1 MTEREIC
8 YMYRNARN
16 KNTQLQILAELND
29 VNRIEI
35 IRMLA
40 KNGEKLTPRAVN
52 QLYKRL
58 DVLEVQIL
66 NGEKE
71 YREIVCA
78 LNGGKKGEYENRTD

>member
-35 IRMLA
+35 IRILA
-40 KNGEKLTPRAVN
+40 KNGEKLTPRVVSLA
-52 QLYKRL
+52 
-58 DVLEVQIL
+58 
-66 NGEKE
+66 
-71 YREIVCA
+71 
-78 LNGGKKGEYENRTD
+78 